1 MYFVFDIGGTNM
13 RLAVSADGI
22 SISNSKIVPT
32 PTNFNEGIRILKQV
46 AGELSRREKIDKVAG
61 GIAGPLDKEKTML
74 VASAHVGGWVQKPL
88 KEELEKAFG
97 CRVYLEND
105 TAIEGLGEAI
115 KGSGAGKN
123 IVAYITIGTGVGGV
137 RVVDGKIDK
146 NALGFEPGHQIIM
159 PDGNPCTCGGKGHL
173 ETYVSG
179 SYFEKLYGEK
189 GEDIHDPGIWDE
201 ISKYLAIGLTNVAV
215 HWSPDIII
223 LGGSVTKSIPID
235 KVASYL
241 KQYLTVFSEPPQI
254 IKASLGDKAGL
265 HGALHLLTL
274 S

>member
-1 MYFVFDIGGTNM
+1 M

-74 VASAHVGGWVQKPL
+74 VASAHVSGWAQKPL
-88 KEELEKAFG
+88 KTELEKIFE
-97 CRVYLEND
+97 CRVVLEND
-105 TAIEGLGEAI
+105 TAIEGLGESV
-115 KGSGAGKN
+115 GGTGAGKN
-123 IVAYITIGTGVGGV
+123 ITAYINIGTGVGGV
-137 RVVDGKIDK
+137 RIVEGKIDK
-146 NALGFEPGHQIIM
+146 NALGFEPGHQIII

-179 SYFEKLYGEK
+179 SYFEKLYGKK
-189 GEDIHDPGIWDE
+189 GEDIHDPEIWDE
-201 ISKYLAIGLTNVAV
+201 ISRYLTIGLTNVAV

-223 LGGSVTKSIPID
+223 LGGSVTKSIPMD
-235 KVASYL
+235 KVESYL
-241 KQYLTVFSEPPQI
+241 KQYLTVFPEPPQI
-254 IKASLGDKAGL
+254 IKASLGDEAGL